1 MPPANSPTTVPPIID
16 PTSPPSSSSATGG
29 AGTAPATAVTTSS
42 SSSSSG
48 AATRTQEVMTTIHHP
63 AAELPTPP
71 PPPLAR
77 VNMVEPNSPAAA
89 AGLLV
94 DDRILCFGPI
104 HGTMDGIGD
113 LVQHAAT
120 AQQHIGLKVQRRLG
134 PGDNSSD
141 YGTILLLVLAPKP
154 WSGRGF
160 LGCHIVPVSE

>member
-1 MPPANSPTTVPPIID
+1 V
-16 PTSPPSSSSATGG
+16 
-29 AGTAPATAVTTSS
+29 
-42 SSSSSG
+42 
-48 AATRTQEVMTTIHHP
+48 TIHHP
-63 AAELPTPP
+63 AAELATA

-77 VNMVEPNSPAAA
+77 VNLVEPGSPAAA

-113 LVQHAAT
+113 LVQHAAS
-120 AQQHIGLKVQRRLG
+120 AQQRIGLKVQRRLVTS
-134 PGDNSSD
+134 DDTSSSGHD
-141 YGTILLLVLAPKP
+141 GILLLVLAPQP